1 VISVEQKLRRK
12 TNYVNGCWIY
22 SGQPSARYADVK
34 VNKKRIG
41 IHRWAYEHFIKNILE
56 GFQIGHICKNT
67 KCWNPEHLRAVTPK
81 ENQLNNWV
89 IQKSIAKTHCDYGHL
104 FSSKN
109 IYWYNGHRR
118 CKTCRALSSKTR
130 WLRLKEA
137 A

>member
-1 VISVEQKLRRK
+1 MISVEQKLRRK

-22 SGQPSARYADVK
+22 LGQPSTRYADVK

-41 IHRWAYEHFIKNILE
+41 IHRWAYEHFSKNIPE
-56 GFQIGHICKNT
+56 GFQIDHICKNT

-89 IQKSIAKTHCDYGHL
+89 IQKSIAKTHCDHGHL
-104 FSSKN
+104 FSSEN

-118 CKTCRALSSKTR
+118 CKTCRSLSSKTR